1 MMRKLMNMR
10 TLVVVAAMLGVSSAL
25 PASADEA
32 SDRAAL
38 DTLFGQLKAAANAE
52 AADLISQQIWQIW
65 TGPSDKA
72 LADRMKTVMVAE
84 QSGDLPGA
92 MTLLKTLVVDY
103 PSYAEGWNQRAT
115 IEYQLHDFAAS
126 LADIDK
132 VLALEPRHF
141 GALSGKVLVYLAQGD
156 RTKALAAML
165 AALAV
170 DPYLSTRGLFPELS
184 QPAVHT

>member
-10 TLVVVAAMLGVSSAL
+10 ALVVVAAMLGVSSAL
-25 PASADEA
+25 PARADEA

-52 AADLISQQIWQIW
+52 AADLIRQIW

-92 MTLLKTLVVDY
+92 MLLLKALVADY

-170 DPYLSTRGLFPELS
+170 DPFLSTRGLFPELS